1 MPKIFISRE
10 ILERGVDLLRDKGY
24 EIEVGGEEMLTRD
37 GLLEK
42 AKGADAVLTM
52 LTDAIDAEA
61 LDAIGPQLQVV
72 SNYAVGFDN
81 VDLEECKKRGIA
93 VTNTPGVLSHSVAEH
108 TVALLLAVSKRIVEG
123 DQYVRAGKYH
133 GWGPKLFLG
142 ADFYE
147 KTLGIV
153 GLGRIGHK
161 VGKILHDGFGVNV
174 IYSDLKDDEN
184 FNSEVGAVRK
194 DLDDVLKEADFV
206 SIHVPLLDSTHHL
219 INAERLGLMKE
230 TAYLVNT
237 SRGPVIDEVAL
248 VNALKNKQIAGAG
261 LDVFENEPSLT
272 AGLAELE
279 NVVLTPHIASASIET
294 RQQMSEIAAK
304 NIIAVLEG
312 SEPVSQVA

>member
-1 MPKIFISRE
+1 MPKVFISRE